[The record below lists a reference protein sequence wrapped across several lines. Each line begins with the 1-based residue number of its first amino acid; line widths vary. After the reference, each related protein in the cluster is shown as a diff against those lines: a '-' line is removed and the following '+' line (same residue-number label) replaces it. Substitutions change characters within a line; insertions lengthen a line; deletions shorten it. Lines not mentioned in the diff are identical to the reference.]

1 AVLDGRDIGT
11 VICPEADVKLFVTAS
26 AECRAERR
34 FKELSEK
41 GMDVTFEIVLADV
54 KERDERDRTR
64 AAAPLIPAD
73 DAVLIDTSDLSI
85 ADAVAAAV
93 AVIDKAR

>member
-1 AVLDGRDIGT
+1 
-11 VICPEADVKLFVTAS
+11 
-26 AECRAERR
+26 AERR

-93 AVIDKAR
+93 AVIALFNICEDDFKGDVHTLF